1 MVDTKDLKSFGE
13 SRAGSIPAP
22 STTFY
27 SNNGDRKAEARLAP
41 SRGRPIRQQANM
53 GDRFPP
59 RVPTKRS
66 KIKFEYQRL
75 RICLN

>member
-1 MVDTKDLKSFGE
+1 
-13 SRAGSIPAP
+13 
-22 STTFY
+22 
-27 SNNGDRKAEARLAP
+27 
-41 SRGRPIRQQANM
+41 M